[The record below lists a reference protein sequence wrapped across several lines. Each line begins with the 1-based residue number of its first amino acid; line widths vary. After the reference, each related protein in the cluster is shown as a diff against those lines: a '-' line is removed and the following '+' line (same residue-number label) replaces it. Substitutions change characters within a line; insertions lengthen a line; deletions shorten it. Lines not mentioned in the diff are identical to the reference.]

1 MRSFIALALAASL
14 LAACAS
20 PPPFEPT
27 APPPAAAPAPATP
40 AGFDTATLAGSI
52 WLVVDVKGIG
62 VKQVDQ
68 VSLQFADASE
78 VAGFGGCNSFTGRAE
93 LSGSAIKF
101 GPLAA
106 TQRACAP
113 QAMAEESMYFSA
125 LGKVRAAR
133 EDNGQLLLI
142 DDAGNALVR
151 LKRGQ

>member
-1 MRSFIALALAASL
+1 MHRFVPLALAASL

-27 APPPAAAPAPATP
+27 APSPAPAPAAP
-40 AGFDTATLAGSI
+40 SGFDAASLAGSV
-52 WLVVDVKGIG
+52 WNVVDVKGIPL
-62 VKQVDQ
+62 KLADQ
-68 VSLQFADASE
+68 VKLQFASATE

-93 LSGSAIKF
+93 LSGASIKF

-106 TQRACAP
+106 TQRACPP

-125 LGKVRAAR
+125 LGKVGAAR
-133 EDNGQLLLI
+133 EDDGQLVLL

-151 LKRGQ
+151 LKPGN

>member
-1 MRSFIALALAASL
+1 MRPFVPLALAASL

-27 APPPAAAPAPATP
+27 APPPAPAQAAP
-40 AGFDTATLAGSI
+40 AGFDTASLAGSV
-52 WLVVDVKGIG
+52 WNVVAVKGIG

-68 VSLQFADASE
+68 VKLQFADAAE

-93 LSGSAIKF
+93 LSGSTIKF
-101 GPLAA
+101 GPIAA

-133 EDNGQLLLI
+133 EDNGQLVLL
-142 DDAGNALVR
+142 DDAGNELVR